1 MKRIFQLLASILL
14 TISIGGLSG
23 FATISGVNG
32 WYKTLNKPSFN
43 PPNAVFGP
51 VWSLLYLL
59 MGISIYLIWQQ
70 PKSSDRNKAVAI
82 FFIQITFNFFWSII
96 FFNLHSI
103 GWSLVEIIAMWLAIL
118 AMIVMFYKVNKP
130 AGLLQIPYI
139 CWVSFATSLNGAIYL
154 LN

>member
-1 MKRIFQLLASILL
+1 MKKSIQITSCILL
-14 TISIGGLSG
+14 TMAIGGLSG

-43 PPNAVFGP
+43 PPNAIFGP

-59 MGISIYLIWQQ
+59 MGISLYLIWQQ
-70 PKSSDRNKAVAI
+70 PKSSERKKAVGV
-82 FFIQITFNFFWSII
+82 FFVQITLNFFWSII

-103 GWSLVEIIAMWLAIL
+103 GFALVEIIAMWLAIL
-118 AMIVMFYKVNKP
+118 AMIILFYRVNRP
-130 AGLLQIPYI
+130 AALLQIPYI
-139 CWVSFATSLNGAIYL
+139 CWVSFASVLNAAIYH